1 MISTIINYIVEEG
14 IVIGLLLPCTGCFRP
29 VTLWAPTCST
39 AFKIAVS
46 SSLTAGVFL
55 DKSPRFFDAKG
66 AAMPGLMFMSKEGKS
81 DAPMLK
87 IKKNYGGGKK
97 SAGRDNFCSSTR
109 RDT

>member
-1 MISTIINYIVEEG
+1 
-14 IVIGLLLPCTGCFRP
+14 
-29 VTLWAPTCST
+29 
-39 AFKIAVS
+39 
-46 SSLTAGVFL
+46 
-55 DKSPRFFDAKG
+55 
-66 AAMPGLMFMSKEGKS
+66 MSKEGKS